1 MRKILHFDL
10 DAFFCAVEAILNP
23 DLRGLAFVVAGR
35 AEARGVVSSAS
46 YEARKFGVHSAMPTA
61 VAQRLCRDLVV
72 VPGRHRE
79 YGEHSQ
85 RVMALVRA
93 SAPVVEPI
101 SIDEAF
107 LDVSDDPRLGGEIAR
122 DLQSQIRVRFSLPS
136 SWGVATSKLV
146 AKIATEVGKPE
157 GLVVVPAGEEAAFL
171 APLPLRY
178 LMGVGPK
185 THERLEKEGIHR
197 IGDLADM
204 APSRLEAL
212 LGPHG
217 PDLIL
222 RAMGIDDRPVVES
235 RRRVSLSSERT
246 FVQDVSSAARLRR
259 ELISLSE
266 EVGGRLRAEALAGR
280 TVRLKV
286 RWPDFR
292 TVTRQVQLGQPT
304 DQDREIF
311 DAAWRLFVHVW
322 RPGRAVRLLGV
333 AASDL
338 ASPLRQLDLFDHAWK
353 QDARLLQAI
362 DAIRT
367 KYGQRALTRAAA
379 LMQTGARRD
388 EDST

>member
-10 DAFFCAVEAILNP
+10 DAFFCAVEAILTP

-46 YEARKFGVHSAMPTA
+46 YEARKFGIHSAMPTA
-61 VAQRLCRDLVV
+61 LAQRLCRDLVI

-79 YGEHSQ
+79 YGERSQ
-85 RVMALVRA
+85 RVMALVRE
-93 SAPVVEPI
+93 SAPVVEQI

-107 LDVSDDPRLGGEIAR
+107 LDVSDDPRPGGEIAR
-122 DLQSQIRVRFSLPS
+122 DLQSTLRDRFSLPS

-157 GLVVVPAGEEAAFL
+157 GLVVVPAGDEAAFL

-185 THERLEKEGIHR
+185 TRERLEKEGIRR
-197 IGDLADM
+197 IGDLAAM
-204 APSRLEAL
+204 APSRLEAI

-217 PDLIL
+217 PDLVPSAI
-222 RAMGIDDRPVVES
+222 GIDDRPVVES

-246 FVQDVSSAARLRR
+246 FVRDVSSAARLRR

-266 EVGGRLRAEALAGR
+266 EVGGRLRAEALAGK
-280 TVRLKV
+280 TVRVKV

-292 TVTRQVQLGQPT
+292 TLTRQVQLGQPT

-311 DAAWRLFVHVW
+311 EAAWGLFVHLW
-322 RPGRAVRLLGV
+322 RAGQAVRLLGV

-338 ASPLRQLDLFDHAWK
+338 VPPWRQLGLFDHAWE

-379 LMQTGARRD
+379 LMQTGVRRD